1 MFDLLSAEEDK
12 AAAAQGWGI
21 HHVYELEA
29 QKWVVRVL
37 PVEAAP
43 VVVNLAKAGDRL
55 ALKALRILTHGP
67 QKETK

>member
-1 MFDLLSAEEDK
+1 MFDLLSVEEDK

-67 QKETK
+67 EGKK